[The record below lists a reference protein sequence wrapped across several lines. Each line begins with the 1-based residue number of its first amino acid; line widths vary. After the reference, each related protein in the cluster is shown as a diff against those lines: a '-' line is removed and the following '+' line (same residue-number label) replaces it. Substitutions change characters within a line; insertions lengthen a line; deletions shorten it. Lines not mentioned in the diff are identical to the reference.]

1 MTVAIK
7 PDEAAADAAQAAKA
21 AIHDSIERARELL
34 CEAKLV
40 IGEEEE
46 LLAPAPVPPNPA
58 T

>member
-1 MTVAIK
+1 MAIK
-7 PDEAAADAAQAAKA
+7 PDETAAEAAQA
-21 AIHDSIERARELL
+21 AIHDSIERARELV

-40 IGEEEE
+40 IGKEEE